1 MQRQTLFYLSYF
13 FGWKVDDASKS
24 RKPAWPAYR
33 IFASRIFQKLP
44 YQHYDNKQNHIFS
57 AILALSLAAISVA
70 LVSATAPPKCPPN
83 EVEDEIILLP
93 NPNDCTSYYACNRG
107 TAFLMKCNS
116 GLEFNA
122 ELKICDW
129 PQSAHCQVTPE
140 PSNVESNE

>member
-1 MQRQTLFYLSYF
+1 MTT
-13 FGWKVDDASKS
+13 
-24 RKPAWPAYR
+24 
-33 IFASRIFQKLP
+33 
-44 YQHYDNKQNHIFS
+44 NKITFFS